1 MYSSYQPWSKV
12 STVLARKTAGD
23 FYQISPNLQ
32 MAKLTVNVM
41 SDTSQFETI
50 IQLFNS
56 QIWLNVPYKR

>member
-23 FYQISPNLQ
+23 FLILFFYQISPNLQ

-50 IQLFNS
+50 IQLFNC
-56 QIWLNVPYKR
+56 QI